1 MSDPLPGYL
10 KPLTIPLSGLYY
22 LALAVRNARFDKGIR
37 VTKLPLPVISVGNIT
52 TGGTGK
58 TPMVMWIARLLVANG
73 HMPVIVMRG
82 YGAANGNHS
91 DEHALYEKYLA
102 DVPVLANPDRINAIN
117 SYLPK
122 HPEIS
127 CVLLDDGFQHRFI
140 ARDLDLVLID
150 ESQRTFSQRLLPA
163 GHLREPL
170 ANLKRADAVIVTR
183 ADPEI
188 EDNFAAIE
196 LYHGKKPVA
205 WSQHKWTGLDIY
217 DPDLN
222 SKDVNWLNGK
232 GILTMLGVGNPKS
245 ICQQIEAFGAKVAV
259 NVPVSDHQKYS
270 IADIR
275 KAKELCN
282 SLDAMLVTAKDW
294 VKLRGLID
302 CRDWPVPVVVPQL
315 DIEIFKG
322 KEQLKE
328 LILNAAR
335 IK

>member
-1 MSDPLPGYL
+1 MSDPLPAYL
-10 KPLTIPLSGLYY
+10 KPFTIPLSGLYY
-22 LALAVRNARFDKGIR
+22 LAVAVRNARFDKGNR

-73 HMPVIVMRG
+73 HKPVIAMRG
-82 YGAANGNHS
+82 YGAAEDQQS

-102 DVPVLANPDRINAIN
+102 DVPILADADRINAIN

-188 EDNFAAIE
+188 EDNVAAIE
-196 LYHGKKPVA
+196 LYHGKKPIA

-232 GILTMLGVGNPKS
+232 RILTMLGVGNPKS

-259 NVPVSDHQKYS
+259 NVAVSDHQKYS
-270 IADIR
+270 NADI
-275 KAKELCN
+275 KNAKELCN

-294 VKLRGLID
+294 VKLRSLID
-302 CRDWPVPVVVPQL
+302 LNNWPVPVIVPQL
-315 DIEIFKG
+315 EIKIIKG
-322 KEQLKE
+322 QEQLQE
-328 LILNAAR
+328 LILNAV
-335 IK
+335 KNK

>member
-22 LALAVRNARFDKGIR
+22 LAVAVRNARFDKGKG
-37 VTKLPLPVISVGNIT
+37 VTKLSLPVISVGNIT

-58 TPMVMWIARLLVANG
+58 TPMVMWITRLLVANG
-73 HMPVIVMRG
+73 HKPVIAMRG
-82 YGAANGNHS
+82 YGATEDQQS
-91 DEHALYEKYLA
+91 DEHVLYEEYLA
-102 DVPVLANPDRINAIN
+102 DVPVLADADRIKVIN
-117 SYLPK
+117 SYLPT

-150 ESQRTFSQRLLPA
+150 DTQNSFSQRLLPA

-188 EDNFAAIE
+188 EDNVAEIE

-270 IADIR
+270 NANIK
-275 KAKELCN
+275 KAKELCI

-315 DIEIFKG
+315 DIEFFKG
-322 KEQLKE
+322 EEQLQE

>member
-1 MSDPLPGYL
+1 MSGPLLGYL

-22 LALAVRNARFDKGIR
+22 LAVAARNGRFDKGKG
-37 VTKLPLPVISVGNIT
+37 VTKLRIPVISVGNIT

-73 HMPVIVMRG
+73 HKPVIAMRG
-82 YGAANGNHS
+82 YGAAKRKQS
-91 DEHALYEKYLA
+91 DEHGLYQEYLA
-102 DVPVLANPDRINAIN
+102 DVPVLADADRINAIN
-117 SYLPK
+117 SFLPK

-150 ESQRTFSQRLLPA
+150 ESQNTFSQRLLPA

-170 ANLKRADAVIVTR
+170 TSLKRADAVIVTR
-183 ADPEI
+183 ADPQQEEI
-188 EDNFAAIE
+188 AATIE
-196 LYHGKKPVA
+196 QYHGNNPLA

-222 SKDVNWLNGK
+222 ASDIVWLNGK
-232 GILTMLGVGNPKS
+232 RILTMLGVGNPNS
-245 ICQQIEAFGAKVAV
+245 IHQQIEAIGAKVAE
-259 NVPVSDHQKYS
+259 NVPVGDHQKYS
-270 IADIR
+270 NADIK

-294 VKLRGLID
+294 IKLRGLID

-315 DIEIFKG
+315 QIEFYKG
-322 KEQLKE
+322 QEQLQE
-328 LILNAAR
+328 LILNVAAS
-335 IK
+335 K